1 MYQIQNKL
9 FHFLTLLCFTLFLK
23 FICID
28 HIQGILSNTESLTS
42 YNFVQGWLIAITNLL
57 FYFFYY
63 RLFVLI
69 INLIKVFIF
78 NKQEVIPLEFIDF
91 RKKII
96 PHYIDIISLELK
108 RKIPISL
115 FLLKTFIICILLFCL
130 IVVTNYKVTVVF
142 WFIIQLIIPK
152 IISVYSKIKYLPLFI
167 INFFCF
173 GLSLVSWILL
183 TSTYNENFMAV
194 IGGMAGIKSLLL
206 YYNEYY
212 IIWGVGF
219 GFISLGIFILY
230 YFIALRLNS
239 ITTKITQQV
248 SSKKKY
254 LYITILLIPTLFFS
268 ITTQISQKSIF
279 EQIIAKDKYPSLL
292 KPFERNKWLTKQVES
307 SSSHTN
313 AIVYLKEKFI
323 ISIQNKIDYYFY
335 KRVTSRYIQDVSSR
349 IGQDPTSDFLVVPY
363 HSIHKLEKF
372 ATNLPLPDSTLE
384 LTLSKNEW
392 ESFQLI
398 IVPNRQI
405 NLSDIQVTLVSKN
418 INLKQVDFFQNEY
431 IKLLK
436 PNYTPAHKGFISDP
450 LIPMKTKSIKNT
462 DKIIAKNNLPFQ
474 VKAGEC
480 SSVWCSL
487 KTSEKSKTGN
497 HTLYIKVKTKT
508 SNNNTWKEKKVKIK
522 LRVLDYTLPS
532 KMTLT
537 TAFSTPPNNL
547 NYYQTSSSNLLDY
560 DECVNYTEKYH
571 LFPAEIYNSIEN
583 NIPMYLWLKYI
594 EKGANSICLG
604 SVPYIHKDST
614 IQRNKFKKMLQ
625 MKIDSL
631 KKYNLYEYAFVYGPD
646 EIKKKDYPAF
656 KEMIKVIREVDK
668 KISISCTTILPNKE
682 LEKMVNIYIPNL
694 ENTKNTIYR
703 NSNVWWYVCA
713 NPKTDLQPNF
723 FTDYT
728 AISPRI
734 LFWKANSCNVK
745 GLLYYST
752 VFWINNTFYP
762 KIYDDF
768 RNIVWNSNPNES
780 DLKSGKRWPNIPWIS
795 YSYQKNN
802 GDGQLFYP
810 GIKINELW
818 PSIRL
823 INIRDGIED
832 YEYAFQIKNMVT
844 SKISR
849 KLLLK
854 RKKWL
859 NQFKRMTKSKKLNK
873 IEPSILLKLKSA
885 GGQILE
891 EYSKEIIDL
900 TSQ

>member
-1 MYQIQNKL
+1 MYPIQNKL
-9 FHFLTLLCFTLFLK
+9 FHFITLLCFALFLK
-23 FICID
+23 IICID
-28 HIQGILSNTESLTS
+28 HLQGILINTESLAS

-63 RLFVLI
+63 ILI
-69 INLIKVFIF
+69 VVVINLITIFILK
-78 NKQEVIPLEFIDF
+78 KQEITPLEFIDF

-96 PHYIDIISLELK
+96 PYYIDIISQKLK
-108 RKIPISL
+108 NKIPISIFLIKTLIICFIL
-115 FLLKTFIICILLFCL
+115 FLLIII
-130 IVVTNYKVTVVF
+130 TNYKVTVIL
-142 WFIIQLIIPK
+142 WFFLQLIIPK
-152 IISVYSKIKYLPLFI
+152 IISIYSRIKYFPLFI

-183 TSTYNENFMAV
+183 TSTYNENFISV

-219 GFISLGIFILY
+219 GFISLAIFILY
-230 YFIALRLNS
+230 YLIALKINP
-239 ITTKITQQV
+239 ITTKLTQQV
-248 SSKKKY
+248 SSKRKY
-254 LYITILLIPTLFFS
+254 LYIIILLIPTLFFS

-292 KPFERNKWLTKQVES
+292 KPFQRNKWLTEQVES

-313 AIVYLKEKFI
+313 TIVYLKEKTI

-335 KRVTSRYIQDVSSR
+335 KRATSRYIQDVSSI
-349 IGQDPTSDFLVVPY
+349 IGQDPTSDFLVVPH

-398 IVPNRQI
+398 IIPNRLI
-405 NLSDIQVTLVSKN
+405 NLSDVQVTLVSESL
-418 INLKQVDFFQNEY
+418 NLETVDFFQNEY

-450 LIPMKTKSIKNT
+450 LIPMKIKSTKSVN
-462 DKIIAKNNLPFQ
+462 KIIAKNNFPFTI
-474 VKAGEC
+474 KSGEC

-487 KTSEKSKTGN
+487 KTSKKSKVGN
-497 HTLYIKVKTKT
+497 HTLYLKVKSKT
-508 SNNNTWKEKKVKIK
+508 SDDNQWKEKNIK
-522 LRVLDYTLPS
+522 LKLRILDYTLPT
-532 KMTLT
+532 KMTLK
-537 TAFSTPPNNL
+537 TAFPTTPNYL
-547 NYYQTSSSNLLDY
+547 NYYKDTPSKDAY
-560 DECVNYTEKYH
+560 DLYANYNQKYH
-571 LFPAEIYNSIEN
+571 LSPCEIYKPIGT
-583 NIPMYLWLKYI
+583 NIPIHLWPKFI

-604 SVPYIHKDST
+604 SIGYYHKDS
-614 IQRNKFKKMLQ
+614 IAQRNSYKKLLR

-631 KKYNLYEYAFVYGPD
+631 KRYNIYEYAFLYGPD
-646 EIKKKDYPAF
+646 EITQKDYPLLQ
-656 KEMIKVIREVDK
+656 EMIKLVREVDK
-668 KISISCTTILPNKE
+668 KIPISCTTILPNRE
-682 LEKMVNIYIPNL
+682 LEKMVDIYIPNL
-694 ENTKNTIYR
+694 ENIKKTKPLPDKANT
-703 NSNVWWYVCA
+703 WWYVCA
-713 NPKTDLQPNF
+713 NPKSNLQPNF

-734 LFWKANSCNVK
+734 LFWKANSCNAK

-752 VFWINNTFYP
+752 VFWINNTYFP
-762 KIYDDF
+762 TIYDDF
-768 RNIVWNSNPNES
+768 RNMVWNSNPNENN
-780 DLKSGKRWPNIPWIS
+780 LKNGKRWPNIPWIS

-810 GIKINELW
+810 GTKPNELW

-832 YEYAFQIKNMVT
+832 YEYAHQIRNMSI

-849 KLLLK
+849 QLK
-854 RKKWL
+854 SERKKWL
-859 NQFKRMTKSKKLNK
+859 NQFRRVTKMKKLNEL
-873 IEPSILLKLKSA
+873 EPSILLKLKSS
-885 GGQILE
+885 GGHILE
-891 EYSKEIIDL
+891 EYSKEIKH
-900 TSQ
+900 